1 MALVSPGV
9 EVTVIDES
17 FFASSGQGTVPFIMI
32 ATAENKPNPGNPALI
47 APGTTP
53 VNADKL
59 FLITSQR
66 ELIQTFGEPT
76 FAQVQG
82 TPQHGNETNEYGLWA
97 AYSYMGIANRAYVM
111 RANLNM
117 DQLQPTALEP
127 RSAPLN
133 GTYWLDTGNTNF
145 GIFRSTGSDGNP
157 ATSPFNDWDAKTP
170 FVVDTLAE
178 ASTLRISSFFV
189 PTVGDAL
196 VAGAGDLVINGV
208 TIPLAGGEDLSNVGL
223 DNGLVEIIN
232 NASIPGIEASVW
244 WFGRGLKLV
253 ITNTNAGE
261 IDLTGTAASVAID
274 LGLGDVEIVPS
285 RALFDGDTFFAVVT
299 IDFENRVYEWIT
311 PVDGDNVVLGPAQW
325 YLVGTD
331 GWRSA
336 VPTVVEGE
344 NTVVTAATSITV
356 TFGLSGNTTST
367 QTFIAS
373 AGTVSALIADLNT
386 AFASE
391 VADQQVEFGFT
402 GGGSL
407 KITNNDGGS
416 ITVSGPLTGSTQL
429 DLTSVKAKE
438 LYFATHTNIPD
449 NSIEG
454 DVWIKTTE
462 PNEGADYQVA
472 IYDDAI
478 GQFVTINA
486 PLFENDA
493 AALAPNALGPNP
505 TAGTLYVEYDVT
517 AEGVATH
524 VIKRFNGVSFDP
536 LVYVAQV
543 ASPTNPPLEGT
554 LWYNTQFDVDIM
566 VSTGTAWVGLN
577 NHPFYSNAD
586 IILSASKPTQKPV
599 GSPNGVALVENDI
612 WINTDD
618 LENYPVIRRFR
629 AATQSF
635 ELVDNTDQTTPF
647 GIVFADARQDDGLG
661 NEDSTS
667 LANSDFVDPDAPNP
681 LTFPNGF
688 LLWNTRFSTLNVK
701 EWQPD
706 ALLAFT
712 ESELLGANVV
722 PAQYEVGL
730 AVFQPIEDGEQGRWV
745 TISGNQND
753 GAPNLGR
760 KAQRA
765 LIVRQMAASLAAS
778 EELRAET
785 VFFNLM
791 ATPGYPELI
800 DEMVTL
806 NVDKKEIAFIVGDTP
821 ARLNSSGTSIQS
833 WATNAENVASNGE
846 LGLTTRDTNVG
857 LYYPWGLGTNL
868 DGFEV
873 MVPPSAIALRTI
885 AFSDSVSYPWFA
897 PAGFSRGRVS
907 NVASVGFLNAE
918 EEYTPVILNQGQ
930 RDVLQ
935 LNDINPIAFMPNQGL
950 VVFGQKSLHP
960 IDSALD
966 RINVVRLVNFL
977 RYNFDVIAK
986 PFLFEPN
993 DQITRDSVTSTF
1005 ERFLGD
1011 LVGLRALLEFAVVCD
1026 TNNNTPERIDR
1037 NELWIDVAIK
1047 PVKAIEMIF
1056 IPIRVLNT
1064 GDDLTV

>member
-9 EVTVIDES
+9 EVTATDES
-17 FFASSGQGTVPFIMI
+17 FFANPGQGTIPFIMI
-32 ATAENKPNPGNPALI
+32 ATAEDKPNPGNPALN
-47 APGTTP
+47 APGTTQA
-53 VNADKL
+53 NADKL

-97 AYSYMGIANRAYVM
+97 AYSYMGISNRAYVM
-111 RANLNM
+111 RADLNL
-117 DQLQPTALEP
+117 DQLQPEVNEP
-127 RSAPLN
+127 RSQALN
-133 GTYWLDTGNTNF
+133 GTYWLDTGTTNF
-145 GIFRSTGSDGNP
+145 GIFRSIGSDGNP
-157 ATSPFNDWDAKTP
+157 ATSAFNDWSVKTP
-170 FVVDTLAE
+170 FVVDTTAE
-178 ASTLRISSFFV
+178 ASTQRVSSFFV
-189 PTVGDAL
+189 PTIGDAL
-196 VAGAGDLVINGV
+196 IAGAGDLVINGV

-223 DNGLVEIIN
+223 DNGLVQIIN
-232 NASIPGIEASVW
+232 NAVIPGIEASVW

-253 ITNTNAGE
+253 ITNTTSGS
-261 IDLTGTAASVAID
+261 IDLTGSDSSILID
-274 LGLGDVEIVPS
+274 LGLGSSEIVPD
-285 RALFDGDTFFAVVT
+285 RALFDGETFFAVVT

-311 PVDGDNVVLGPAQW
+311 PVDGNGVTLGPAQW

-331 GWRSA
+331 GWRNA
-336 VPTVVEGE
+336 VPSQVEGDG
-344 NTVVTAATSITV
+344 TVVTAASTISV
-356 TFGLSGNTTST
+356 TFSLSGNTTST
-367 QTFIAS
+367 QTVVAS
-373 AGTVSALIADLNT
+373 AATVPAMVADLTT
-386 AFASE
+386 AFATE
-391 VADQQVEFGFT
+391 VADQQVEFAV
-402 GGGSL
+402 GGSGSL
-407 KITNNDGGS
+407 VITNNDGGS
-416 ITVSGPLTGSTQL
+416 ITVSGPLAGSTQL
-429 DLTSVKAKE
+429 DMPSLKAKE
-438 LYFATHTNIPD
+438 LFYAPHTNIPD

-462 PNEGADYQVA
+462 PNNGADYQVA
-472 IYDDAI
+472 IFDDSI
-478 GQFVTINA
+478 GQFVTVNA
-486 PLFENDA
+486 PLFADDT
-493 AALAPNALGPNP
+493 AALAALGPNP
-505 TAGTLYVEYDVT
+505 APGILYVEFDVT
-517 AEGVATH
+517 DEGVATH
-524 VIKRFNGVSFDP
+524 VLKRSNGVSFDP

-543 ASPTNPPLEGT
+543 AEPTNAPLEGT
-554 LWYNTQFDVDIM
+554 LWYNTNFDVDIM
-566 VSTGTAWVGLN
+566 VSTGTSWVGLN
-577 NHPFYSNAD
+577 NHPFYANAD
-586 IILSASKPTQKPV
+586 IILNASKPTQKPV

-612 WINTDD
+612 WIDTSN
-618 LENYPVIRRFR
+618 LEDYPIIRRYR
-629 AATQSF
+629 AASQSF

-706 ALLAFT
+706 ALLEFT
-712 ESELLGANVV
+712 EAELLGANVV

-730 AVFQPIEDGEQGRWV
+730 SVFPPILDGDQGRWV

-753 GAPNLGR
+753 GAPNMAR
-760 KAQRA
+760 NAQRA
-765 LIVRQMAASLAAS
+765 MVVRRMAASIAGN

-785 VFFNLM
+785 VFFNLI

-806 NVDKKEIAFIVGDTP
+806 NFDKKEIAFIIGDTP
-821 ARLNSSGTSIQS
+821 ARLAPSGTSIQS
-833 WATNAENVASNGE
+833 WATNAENAPSNGE
-846 LGLTTRDTNVG
+846 LALTTRDTNVG
-857 LYYPWGLGTNL
+857 IYYPWGLGTNI

-907 NVASVGFLNAE
+907 NVSSVGFLNAE
-918 EEYTPVILNQGQ
+918 EEYNPVILNQGQ

-950 VVFGQKSLHP
+950 VVFGQKTLHP
-960 IDSALD
+960 VDSALD
-966 RINVVRLVNFL
+966 RVNVVRLVNFL
-977 RYNFDVIAK
+977 RYNFDIIAK

-1026 TNNNTPERIDR
+1026 SSNNTPERIDR
-1037 NELWIDVAIK
+1037 NELWIDIAIK
-1047 PVKAIEMIF
+1047 PVKSIEFIF

-1064 GDDLTV
+1064 GDDLTA